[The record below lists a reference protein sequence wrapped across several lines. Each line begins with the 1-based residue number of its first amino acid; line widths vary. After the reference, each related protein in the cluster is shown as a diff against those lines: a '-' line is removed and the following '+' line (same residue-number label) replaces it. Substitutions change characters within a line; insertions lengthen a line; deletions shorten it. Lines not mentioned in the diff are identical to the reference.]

1 MSSVFS
7 LSAFC
12 RVSLPSRSHV
22 RHVHKTTVNFHW
34 VQKAFSAGIIHLL
47 SESAAEWGIVRSEMD
62 SWEPGKIIS
71 AAVGWINPHCK
82 RTCYYT
88 GFLSADM
95 SIYATRLSHFFHT
108 DLVHIRSLYWL
119 IVVSIESY
127 RGLLE
132 QAPPGVLNS
141 CELSLNVTQTLT
153 KWRVLYK

>member
-12 RVSLPSRSHV
+12 RVSLPSLSHV

-71 AAVGWINPHCK
+71 AAVG
-82 RTCYYT
+82 
-88 GFLSADM
+88 
-95 SIYATRLSHFFHT
+95 
-108 DLVHIRSLYWL
+108 
-119 IVVSIESY
+119 
-127 RGLLE
+127 
-132 QAPPGVLNS
+132 
-141 CELSLNVTQTLT
+141 
-153 KWRVLYK
+153 